1 MMIDNVTNNVGQA
14 VGKTPLPHPDPAST
28 RPPSDSDAT
37 IQVQFADILN
47 RARQAEEANNDTV
60 QKARELLLSGRLTS
74 PENIRAAAENI
85 VDFGI

>member
-1 MMIDNVTNNVGQA
+1 MIDNTIHSVGQTL
-14 VGKTPLPHPDPAST
+14 GKTPLPHPDPANM

-47 RARQAEEANNDTV
+47 QVRQAEEADSDAV

-74 PENIRAAAENI
+74 PENVRAAAENI
-85 VDFGI
+85 VNFGI

>member
-1 MMIDNVTNNVGQA
+1 MIHNINVNEIGQTL
-14 VGKTPLPHPDPAST
+14 GKTPLPHPDLANT

-37 IQVQFADILN
+37 IEVSFAEIIN
-47 RARQAEEANNDTV
+47 KARQAEEADSDAV

-85 VDFGI
+85 LRFGI